1 MTHLLNI
8 VGQDDL
14 EVIQKFYKEIKKI
27 FFLFYLKIYLF

>member
-14 EVIQKFYKEIKKI
+14 EVIQKFYKEIKY
-27 FFLFYLKIYLF
+27 FFFFILCIYLF